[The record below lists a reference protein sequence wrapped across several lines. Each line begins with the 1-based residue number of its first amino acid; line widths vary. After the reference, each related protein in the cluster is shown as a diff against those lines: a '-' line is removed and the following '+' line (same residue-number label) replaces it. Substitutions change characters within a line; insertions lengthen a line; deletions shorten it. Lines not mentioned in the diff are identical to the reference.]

1 MKKNI
6 PSTLKKLM
14 IFSMLFSMFIYF
26 TSDIILA
33 DTILNDLWSNNN
45 SNFSNASNFQAINT
59 PALSN
64 VWVAI
69 ATSIGTDF
77 FRKNERSFWKNLAV
91 SEVYDEI
98 LEINDMINNPEK
110 VRVTMIQKNMIIIKE
125 YLSFL
130 KNDIQVSVDN
140 SENRSLYLD
149 SYVSQLEFR
158 YKNAVNSQKTLLSQ
172 KLYLEQIITES
183 NSNITQ
189 IKTKLNT
196 DFKSF
201 DDRSVSADIE
211 DYLEQKERGTV
222 AATFLVFTN
231 KFLEQY
237 EFLNNYNKELLDTL
251 ILNKKAISTDS
262 YVVIPDSW
270 DSILKSLDLLYEEQA
285 FKLWP

>member
-1 MKKNI
+1 MQKNI
-6 PSTLKKLM
+6 PSTLKKIM
-14 IFSMLFSMFIYF
+14 IFSMLFSVFIYF

-33 DTILNDLWSNNN
+33 DAIPTNSS
-45 SNFSNASNFQAINT
+45 SNFSNTSHFKAIDA

-77 FRKNERSFWKNLAV
+77 FRNNERISWKNLAV
-91 SEVYDEI
+91 SEIYDEI
-98 LEINDMINNPEK
+98 LDINDMISNPEK

-130 KNDIQVSVDN
+130 KNDIQVSIDN
-140 SENRSLYLD
+140 SENRSVYMD

-172 KLYLEQIITES
+172 KTYLEQIITES
-183 NSNITQ
+183 NTNIAQ
-189 IKTKLNT
+189 IKTKLNS

-201 DDRSVSADIE
+201 DDRSVSADVE

-222 AATFLVFTN
+222 AATYLVFTI

-270 DSILKSLDLLYEEQA
+270 DSILKSLDLLYEEQV